1 MGKLNKK
8 NVSSCASCHY
18 LTICAVTCLYTFC
31 FHKVSKCLLEGSL
44 AESGLVPKINI
55 EENSMGLGS
64 DAWVSTFFLVFFCD
78 LYDKGAEFKMKIRA
92 VDLCLIHEG

>member
-1 MGKLNKK
+1 M
-8 NVSSCASCHY
+8 
-18 LTICAVTCLYTFC
+18 
-31 FHKVSKCLLEGSL
+31 
-44 AESGLVPKINI
+44 PKINI